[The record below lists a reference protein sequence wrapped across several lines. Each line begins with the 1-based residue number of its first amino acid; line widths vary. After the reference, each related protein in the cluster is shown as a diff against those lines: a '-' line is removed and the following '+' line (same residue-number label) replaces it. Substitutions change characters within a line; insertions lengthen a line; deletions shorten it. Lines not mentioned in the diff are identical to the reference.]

1 MEWRAKLPLTDWI
14 RPDQYFAKDLEE
26 KYRRFEQ
33 QKLENVARNMKNRA
47 RGLEHFCH
55 FFLVGGARLSGT
67 IYKKDLVQQK

>member
-1 MEWRAKLPLTDWI
+1 MIVDRKKVGVKQSVQSVQSLISSVYCTE
-14 RPDQYFAKDLEE
+14 PDIFS
-26 KYRRFEQ
+26 
-33 QKLENVARNMKNRA
+33 RA